1 MATVTVARYASNL
14 GVLHMQYERNNLSEQ
29 ELRDLSRKRAAVTM
43 LSRSG
48 YVAPNNNG
56 NVQLPDGG
64 TTLPYT
70 WKES

>member
-1 MATVTVARYASNL
+1 
-14 GVLHMQYERNNLSEQ
+14 MQYERNNLSEQ

-70 WKES
+70 WEV